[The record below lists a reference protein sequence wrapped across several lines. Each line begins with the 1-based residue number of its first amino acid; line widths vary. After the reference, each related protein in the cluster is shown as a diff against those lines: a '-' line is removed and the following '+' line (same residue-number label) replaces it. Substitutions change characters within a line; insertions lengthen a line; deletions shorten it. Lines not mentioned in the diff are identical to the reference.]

1 MLFTSFAGTD
11 PHALLLEVAASRNI
25 TVFFGLPAAPQTS
38 AYRGRQ
44 GALQASTVTFDD
56 DLMGA
61 YYAWVYR
68 VLREHQIRY
77 GSSPVTRTSSEAERS
92 FPGGN
97 SLSRFQ
103 QKSLYDSLGGYY
115 ATDECCLAQVD
126 AQSPYIT
133 LYQTLGRLVH
143 ALPSNKKLA
152 LSPYID
158 LNRSQLNAT
167 VLQHVQGLEAIAAT
181 GEVDVVAV
189 QEGRGAG
196 KGCYYWA
203 TQRNVSISRVDPVL
217 DRVLRYLDPSLRP
230 NVTFGEACT
239 ASNQEA
245 CNENGG
251 GGDDDDN
258 DGDYD
263 DD

>member
-44 GALQASTVTFDD
+44 GALQASALTFDD

-77 GSSPVTRTSSEAERS
+77 GSSPVTRASSEAERV

-97 SLSRFQ
+97 SFSRFQ

-251 GGDDDDN
+251 GGDDDD
-258 DGDYD
+258 D
-263 DD
+263 